1 MTVGE
6 KRKWG
11 DIRIGRKRK
20 SREERERGA
29 KGLRLNINTLL
40 FGRHGREKVREVGMI
55 HFLLS
60 SLLTKDTFIPTCV
73 FVT

>member
-6 KRKWG
+6 KRKQG
-11 DIRIGRKRK
+11 DIRIGRKI
-20 SREERERGA
+20 REEREREA